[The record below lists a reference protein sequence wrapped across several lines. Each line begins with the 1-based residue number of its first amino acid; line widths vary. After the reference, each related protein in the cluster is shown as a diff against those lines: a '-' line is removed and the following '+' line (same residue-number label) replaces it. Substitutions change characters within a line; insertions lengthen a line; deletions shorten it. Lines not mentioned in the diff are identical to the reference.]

1 MDENIDSRLREVEG
15 QYARSEGQNQERWTA
30 QFLFNEKLEGRMI
43 DVEACV
49 NKHSTNLKV
58 NNVKMGAIFT
68 FVQIV
73 IMALVAAVAQW
84 LW

>member
-1 MDENIDSRLREVEG
+1 MDEQIDSRLRDVEKK
-15 QYARSEGQNQERWTA
+15 YARSDGQNQERWTA
-30 QFLFNEKLEGRMI
+30 QFLFNEKMEGRMI
-43 DVEACV
+43 DVENCV
-49 NKHSTNLKV
+49 NQHSTNLKV

-73 IMALVAAVAQW
+73 VMAVVAAVAKW